1 MHVREGARR
10 RGRELKRNEKPF
22 LPALS
27 LSDPACT
34 RPSARSRSRATPKS
48 VFLFFLRSP
57 ALAQLVFVCR
67 VCVCARPS
75 ARAPHI
81 GRMILP
87 NIFVQ
92 ARANLFSRGALQRS
106 WKNIFARWT
115 HLRARYAGEDSFFRY
130 IFACVPGSPYYI
142 CVWRCG
148 SSGMCGRV

>member
-67 VCVCARPS
+67 VCVCARLS

-81 GRMILP
+81 GWSCR
-87 NIFVQ
+87 IFSYKRGPISSRA
-92 ARANLFSRGALQRS
+92 ARSRGPGKIFSRDGL
-106 WKNIFARWT
+106 
-115 HLRARYAGEDSFFRY
+115 
-130 IFACVPGSPYYI
+130 I
-142 CVWRCG
+142 CVRGMPGKIRFFVIYLRVCPGARIIYVCG
-148 SSGMCGRV
+148 DAVAVVCVVGYR